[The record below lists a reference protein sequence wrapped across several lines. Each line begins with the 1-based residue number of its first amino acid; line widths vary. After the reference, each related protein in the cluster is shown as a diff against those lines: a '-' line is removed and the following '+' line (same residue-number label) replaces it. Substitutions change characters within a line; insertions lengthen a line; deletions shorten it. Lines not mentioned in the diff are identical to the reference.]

1 MQAVNHSEWSEAMKG
16 PQSQSREKIQEKI
29 SEITRTVPRAGSLG
43 RRASEARPQQLFIN
57 SQPSPSQL
65 WSTEELFP
73 PQILGSEKE

>member
-16 PQSQSREKIQEKI
+16 PQSQSGEKIQEEI
-29 SEITRTVPRAGSLG
+29 SEITRTVPQAGSLE

-57 SQPSPSQL
+57 SRPSPSQL

-73 PQILGSEKE
+73 SQILGSEKE